1 MMAQQASRNA
11 DGSRAST
18 LMQRPVA
25 PTISVV
31 IPAYGHAHF
40 IRQTLE
46 SVLGQTRPPSE
57 VIVINDGSPDDTR
70 GAVRPFMDRIT
81 YLEQENQGMVRTM
94 NRARDLATGDY
105 NFGVASDDWLE
116 PDASREVDPF
126 VRTGGARVGVQPL
139 PDPRVLRGEVQL
151 AGVRVGQRLEHDAPA
166 GQLRGGA
173 GPARQLVA
181 ASA

>member
-1 MMAQQASRNA
+1 
-11 DGSRAST
+11 
-18 LMQRPVA
+18 MQRPAA

-81 YLEQENQGMVRTM
+81 YLEQENLGMVRTM

-116 PDASREVDPF
+116 PDAGIGACREDCELAAWATGTAPEAETPGRPDSVSRF
-126 VRTGGARVGVQPL
+126 SRLRSARMS
-139 PDPRVLRGEVQL
+139 
-151 AGVRVGQRLEHDAPA
+151 DAC
-166 GQLRGGA
+166 
-173 GPARQLVA
+173 
-181 ASA
+181 